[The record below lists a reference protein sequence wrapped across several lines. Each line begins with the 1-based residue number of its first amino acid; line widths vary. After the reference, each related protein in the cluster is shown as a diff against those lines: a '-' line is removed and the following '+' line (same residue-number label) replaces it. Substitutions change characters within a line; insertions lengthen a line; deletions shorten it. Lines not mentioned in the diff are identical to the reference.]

1 MMKSRRAMRRVI
13 LTSLFDH
20 LERRFGVDWSRD
32 TFVDGSLSLPQI
44 DARLAYKSDPRIEE
58 LRGALGR
65 LERGTFGKCCC
76 CRARIDDELLDR
88 DPARRFCAK
97 CEQRYL
103 QHHTPVSMQPSVV
116 S

>member
-1 MMKSRRAMRRVI
+1 MKSRRATRRVV
-13 LTSLFDH
+13 LSSLFEH
-20 LERRFGVDWSRD
+20 LEQRFGVDWSRE

-44 DARLAYKSDPRIEE
+44 DALLAYKSDPRIEE

-65 LERGTFGKCCC
+65 LERGTYGTCCC
-76 CRARIDDELLDR
+76 CKARISESLLER
-88 DPARRFCAK
+88 DPARRFCAE

-103 QHHTPVSMQPSVV
+103 HHITPHDMQPSAV